1 MTLQVQAARV
11 KPTATLRLVPEDFV
25 VQEIPAFLPSGSGEH
40 LFLWITKTDVT
51 TEEAVRRICQALHVD
66 ARGAGYAGMKDRR
79 AVATQ
84 MVSVPFASDRAE
96 SEATRLDLEG
106 ISVAS
111 ATRHQHKLK
120 PGHLKGNRFT
130 IVLRDLPAAEV
141 GRVQSELEKA
151 GTVGVPNAFGAQRF
165 GRDGDN
171 PQRALAWLSG
181 RTPGPRDRR
190 ERRLL
195 FSALQAHLF
204 NRVLEVRRAQGTWTR
219 PLVGDLMKK
228 HDTGGI
234 FMCSDADE
242 CSERAGRGEICPTG
256 PIFGAKMRWPEGE
269 PARIEREVLA
279 EMAGEPSIFAEH
291 RALGEGSR
299 RPFTL
304 RAEEFSVEK
313 VEEHA
318 GALRVHFVLPKG
330 CYATTLLATAV
341 ALHEPMPCAVGVRPH
356 TVTR

>member
-1 MTLQVQAARV
+1 MRLRGQAARV
-11 KPTATLRLVPEDFV
+11 KPVATLRSVPEDFV

-40 LFLWITKTDVT
+40 LFLWITKIDRT
-51 TEEAVRRICQALHVD
+51 TEEAVRGICHALQVD
-66 ARGAGYAGMKDRR
+66 PRGAGYAGMKDRR
-79 AVATQ
+79 AVASQ
-84 MVSVPFASDRAE
+84 MVSVPFPAHRAE
-96 SEATRLDLEG
+96 SEALSLDLPG

-120 PGHLKGNRFT
+120 PGHLKGNRFI
-130 IVLRDLPAAEV
+130 IVLRDLPATDV
-141 GRVQSELEKA
+141 VRVQSELEEA
-151 GTVGVPNAFGAQRF
+151 GAIGVPNAFGAQRF

-171 PQRALAWLSG
+171 PERALAWLSG
-181 RTPGPRDRR
+181 RAPGPRDRR

-204 NRVLEVRRAQGTWTR
+204 NRVLEVRRAQGTWTT

-234 FMCSDADE
+234 FMCTDVDE
-242 CSERAGRGEICPTG
+242 CSERARRGEICPTG

-269 PARIEREVLA
+269 PARIERDVLA
-279 EMAGEPSIFAEH
+279 EMAGDPSLFDEH

-304 RAEEFSVEK
+304 RAEELSVEK

-330 CYATTLLATAV
+330 CYATTLLASSV
-341 ALHEPMPCAVGVRPH
+341 ALHEPLPRAAGVRPH
-356 TVTR
+356 E